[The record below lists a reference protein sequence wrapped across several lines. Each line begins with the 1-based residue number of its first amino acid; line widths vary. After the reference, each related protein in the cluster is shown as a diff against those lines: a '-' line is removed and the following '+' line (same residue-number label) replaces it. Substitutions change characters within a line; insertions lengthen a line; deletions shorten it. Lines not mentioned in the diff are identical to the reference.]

1 MLANMENPVEEIKKR
16 IDIVDFIGSFIPL
29 KKTGRNFKALCPFH
43 QEKTPSFIVSPE
55 RQIWHCFGACS
66 EGGDVIKFLMKWEN
80 ITFFEALK
88 DLAKKTGVQLR
99 KIDFEDK
106 VWRKKERYIYM
117 NQLATEFFQYLLFKT
132 KFGQKAMDYL
142 SSRKI
147 KKEIIEKFQ
156 LGYAANSWDSLLR
169 FLKRKK
175 FEEEEMYENGLLVKN
190 EKGNF
195 YDRFRGRL
203 IFPLKDARGNILGF
217 SGRTLL
223 KDEKEAKYINTPETP
238 IYHKR
243 ETLFGLDLAKEE
255 IKNKKNVYIVE
266 GEFDVISP
274 FQAGFKNFVA
284 IKGTALTREQLMV
297 LKRYTNS
304 IILSLDSDFA
314 GQESMIRSL
323 EEAEKL
329 DFEIKTVIFDFAKDP
344 DEAINQDPIKF
355 KNIIKKPI
363 PIYDFLIDFLKKK
376 YPIDDPFNKK
386 KFTDEITPFIGKI
399 YNPIV
404 QSHYIKKI
412 SQLLD
417 VSESSIEKLIKRI
430 NFKKKKDTAF
440 SFSLKKGKIKR
451 EVLIEKYLLS
461 LFFQSSDI
469 NNWSKKIFEILSPLD
484 FSTPS
489 YQKIVSLFLEYTKE
503 NNSFNL
509 DNFVKKIPP
518 ELKSVFDE
526 IFLFVSVEQEFSLD
540 DMERL
545 ILEVKKYSLKREIN
559 RLLSEKEIND
569 GEKQNKILKQ
579 LFCELNT
586 VEKKLIKL

>member
-55 RQIWHCFGACS
+55 RQIWHCFGACG

-88 DLAKKTGVQLR
+88 DLAKKTGVELR
-99 KIDFEDK
+99 KVDFEDK

-147 KKEIIEKFQ
+147 NKEIIEKFQ

-190 EKGNF
+190 ERGNF

-223 KDEKEAKYINTPETP
+223 KEEKEAKYINTPETP

-255 IKNKKNVYIVE
+255 IKNKKSVYIVE

-304 IILSLDSDFA
+304 IILTLDSDFA

-329 DFEIKTVIFDFAKDP
+329 DFEIKTVTFDFAKDP
-344 DEAINQDPIKF
+344 DEAINQDQIKF
-355 KNIIKKPI
+355 KNIIRKPI

-417 VSESSIEKLIKRI
+417 VSESSIEKLIKRT

-526 IFLFVSVEQEFSLD
+526 IFLFASVEQEFSLE

-545 ILEVKKYSLKREIN
+545 ILEVKKYSLKRKIN
-559 RLLSEKEIND
+559 SLLSEKEIND